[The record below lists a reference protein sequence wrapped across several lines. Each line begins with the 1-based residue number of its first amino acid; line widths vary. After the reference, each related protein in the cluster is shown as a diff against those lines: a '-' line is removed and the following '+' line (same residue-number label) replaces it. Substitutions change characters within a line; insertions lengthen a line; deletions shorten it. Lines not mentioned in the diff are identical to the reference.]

1 MRQIDFGKPMIS
13 QEEKAAVLK
22 VLDSPQLVHGPIA
35 KEFENEF
42 SNFIGGG
49 HSTSTSSATTA
60 LQLAYMVLGV
70 GPGDEVIVTSLT
82 HVATANSIR
91 AVGATPVFVDVDL
104 ESGNLSIEQVKNA
117 ISERTKAI
125 CVVHYLGLPVD
136 MGQILEFAKTNALYV
151 IEDCALAL
159 GSYFRDTHV
168 GLLGDFGAFSFYP
181 AKHMTTGEGGMLV
194 SKSESLIESA
204 VKTKA
209 FHYSKSVGERKV
221 PGLYDI
227 VGFGLNLRMSEIA
240 AALGVEQLKK
250 LSDFLRVRR
259 ENISR
264 LTSDF
269 HSNLGRFIDYE
280 CNFGVSGVYCSS
292 FVLQPEIAHHRDQL
306 ILHLKTLGINCSI
319 YYPVA
324 LPKSFYYKSN
334 PDISRTLGSSNAE
347 YLANASIAFGVGP
360 HLSHSDI
367 TYVRDSFVQVL
378 SSIKV

>member
-1 MRQIDFGKPMIS
+1 VRKIDFGRPLIS
-13 QEEKAAVLK
+13 EAEKGAVLR
-22 VLDSPQLVHGPIA
+22 VLDSPQLVHGPVA
-35 KEFENEF
+35 SQFEMDF
-42 SNFIGGG
+42 SNFMGGG
-49 HSTSTSSATTA
+49 FSTSTSSATTA
-60 LQLAYMVLGV
+60 LQLAYMVLGI
-70 GPGDEVIVTSLT
+70 GNGDEVIVTSLT
-82 HVATANSIR
+82 HIATANSIR

-104 ESGNLSIEQVKNA
+104 ETGNISSEQVKLA
-117 ISERTKAI
+117 ISDKTKAI

-136 MGQILEFAKTNALYV
+136 MTAIMKMARSSNLYV

-159 GSYFRDTHV
+159 GSYYKGTHV
-168 GLLGDFGAFSFYP
+168 GLIGDFGAFSFYP
-181 AKHMTTGEGGMLV
+181 AKHITTGEGGMLV

-209 FHYSKSVGERKV
+209 FYYSKSVGERKV

-240 AALGVEQLKK
+240 AAIGVEQLKK

-269 HSNLGRFIDYE
+269 HSNLGRFIGYE

-292 FVLQPEIAHHRDQL
+292 FVLQPEIAHQRDQL

-347 YLANASIAFGVGP
+347 YLANAGIAFGVGP

-378 SSIKV
+378 SRIKV